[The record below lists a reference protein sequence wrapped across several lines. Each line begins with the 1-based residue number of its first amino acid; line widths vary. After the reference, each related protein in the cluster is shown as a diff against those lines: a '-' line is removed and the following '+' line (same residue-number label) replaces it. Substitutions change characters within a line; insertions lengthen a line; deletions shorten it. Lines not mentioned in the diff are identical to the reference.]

1 MDYSP
6 IYTVIMPI
14 KKSSMTATEFRARLK
29 EADIR
34 QRRFAIWLGL
44 DPRTVNR
51 WATNNE
57 GAVPQY
63 AAVMVN
69 LLARYPDIAA
79 EARNSQ

>member
-1 MDYSP
+1 
-6 IYTVIMPI
+6 MPI
-14 KKSSMTATEFRARLK
+14 KKSNMTAKEFRARLE

-51 WATNNE
+51 WASENDDS
-57 GAVPQY
+57 AVPQY